1 MTQTVY
7 SKDGDAMQPVVID
20 NLGPGDLIKRTPDA
34 KAVYVINHRNR
45 KTKTHDADFSC
56 SKWDDMNSEIFIKA
70 DKIVYVG
77 FTF

>member
-1 MTQTVY
+1 MSDTIYT
-7 SKDGDAMQPVVID
+7 KDGDAVQPMVID

-45 KTKTHDADFSC
+45 ATKGRKAEFSC

-70 DKIVYVG
+70 DKIVFVG